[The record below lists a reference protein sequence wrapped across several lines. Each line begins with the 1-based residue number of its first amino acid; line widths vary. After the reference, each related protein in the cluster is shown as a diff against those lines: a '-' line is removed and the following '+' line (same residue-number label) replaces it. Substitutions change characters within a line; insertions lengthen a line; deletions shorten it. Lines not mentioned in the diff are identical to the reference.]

1 LIGEQTAVSI
11 VLDYMKKHN
20 IPLTRENY
28 LEIAYLGDPP
38 EELGAEEEAEIPHE
52 VMNPDQ
58 EL

>member
-1 LIGEQTAVSI
+1 MNI

-28 LEIAYLGDPP
+28 LAIAYFGDPP
-38 EELGAEEEAEIPHE
+38 DELDAEGEAEIPEEIQSSNHE
-52 VMNPDQ
+52 YNQ